1 MTTAAAAAMATELQV
16 GADLG
21 AVPVAVMARVV
32 ARVVATVRITVSA
45 AAAVAGRRR
54 EGGRKVRGKMSGMH
68 VFREGFED
76 PEVCFDGSK
85 IYLERL

>member
-1 MTTAAAAAMATELQV
+1 MATELQV

-32 ARVVATVRITVSA
+32 AMVRITVSA

-54 EGGRKVRGKMSGMH
+54 EGGRKVRGEMSGMH

-85 IYLERL
+85 IYLEKI